1 MYITVVSGS
10 LDPWTTPDRPDWSG
24 RARHLGEVVDT
35 LAAGG
40 HHVDAVAPGDPSIA
54 PPPGGGR
61 VVHRV
66 AGTAGAPPDR
76 VEAAYRRAHGVEAM
90 DQALDRARARSAVA
104 G

>member
-54 PPPGGGR
+54 PPR
-61 VVHRV
+61 
-66 AGTAGAPPDR
+66 
-76 VEAAYRRAHGVEAM
+76 
-90 DQALDRARARSAVA
+90 AVA
-104 G
+104 GSSTVSQERPAPRRTVSWRP

>member
-54 PPPGGGR
+54 PVTFLIKPGEGLQATG
-61 VVHRV
+61 
-66 AGTAGAPPDR
+66 
-76 VEAAYRRAHGVEAM
+76 HGM
-90 DQALDRARARSAVA
+90 TCCPCR
-104 G
+104 